1 MGKIAVGMVRQA
13 VERHPVKIT
22 LPEKARGKP
31 RFCRPVIDLLIYD
44 LERPGRVQ
52 VHGLVLVL
60 LGAAF
65 GIGHFQPGLL
75 RQEVPDVLAK
85 RLDAGGILAAPRPL
99 RPVQQ
104 VFQRHIVPA
113 LEMVVD
119 IPYHPGPV
127 AAVVL
132 DRVDVLQAV
141 KNPPADPKPGLG
153 RFITTHGVLLY
164 IIR

>member
-1 MGKIAVGMVRQA
+1 MVRQTG
-13 VERHPVKIT
+13 ERHLVKIT
-22 LPEKARGKP
+22 LPEKVRGET
-31 RFCRPVIDLLIYD
+31 RFCRPVIDLLVYD

-65 GIGHFQPGLL
+65 GIGCLQPGLSRL
-75 RQEVPDVLAK
+75 EVPDILAK
-85 RLDAGGILAAPRPL
+85 RLDTGGVFAAQRPL
-99 RPVQQ
+99 RPIQQ
-104 VFQRHIVPA
+104 GLQRHIVPP

-119 IPYHPGPV
+119 IPYRPGPS

-132 DRVDVLQAV
+132 DGVNVLQTV
-141 KNPPADPKPGLG
+141 KNPPADPQPGLG

-164 IIR
+164 KIR